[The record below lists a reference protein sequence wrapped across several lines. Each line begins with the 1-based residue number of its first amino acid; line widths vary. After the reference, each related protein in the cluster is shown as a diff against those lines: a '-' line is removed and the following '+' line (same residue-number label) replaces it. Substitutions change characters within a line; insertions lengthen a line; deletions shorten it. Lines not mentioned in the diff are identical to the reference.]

1 MRDSE
6 DVRLHMDGLFELKQ
20 HALHF
25 VNEFAALYTN
35 GPAGGGGI
43 RLKKKLSMRLF
54 IYFSF
59 WFIYKW
65 TWASASVLDT
75 LEV

>member
-43 RLKKKLSMRLF
+43 RLKKTQYVIIYLF
-54 IYFSF
+54 
-59 WFIYKW
+59 FIL
-65 TWASASVLDT
+65 VHI
-75 LEV
+75 